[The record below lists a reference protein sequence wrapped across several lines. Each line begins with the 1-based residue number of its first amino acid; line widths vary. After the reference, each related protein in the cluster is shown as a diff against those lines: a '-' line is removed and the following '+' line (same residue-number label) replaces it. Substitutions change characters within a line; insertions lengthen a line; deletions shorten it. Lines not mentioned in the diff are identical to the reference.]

1 MYAFWGVSAILC
13 VICVILLDVYIF
25 TEKENDSQTNLR
37 DLLKTKYLKSGRG
50 NFSIQSFCCDCP
62 LFPIY

>member
-1 MYAFWGVSAILC
+1 MFVYVCFLGVSVIHCIVCIIL
-13 VICVILLDVYIF
+13 VDVYIF

-50 NFSIQSFCCDCP
+50 DFSIQSF
-62 LFPIY
+62 